1 VRWRQGGQRKTAGV
15 TAPPSTLRLLLPSP
29 LNPPANGAYARPAA
43 NQLESRMKGNVAQGA
58 GYLVR
63 GAKLL
68 KHPSLRLFVLIPLL
82 VNIVIFG
89 GLIWYGLSYLTE
101 MMEDWLSVIPDWL
114 DFIKWIIWPL
124 VGLTVSLVTGY
135 LFTAVA
141 LIIAS
146 PFNALLA
153 EKAEELVTGKPVDS
167 LEGLAAALA
176 AMPRG
181 ILRELSKLLYYIPM
195 AVFVLVLTFIPGL
208 NAMAPVLWFLLGA
221 WMMSIQFVD
230 YPMDNHQLSFAD
242 VKEAVHS
249 RRLSSMGFGGVVALC
264 TGIPVVNFFVV
275 PAAVVGA
282 TLLWCEEL
290 DQ

>member
-1 VRWRQGGQRKTAGV
+1 MQGNI
-15 TAPPSTLRLLLPSP
+15 SH
-29 LNPPANGAYARPAA
+29 
-43 NQLESRMKGNVAQGA
+43 GA
-58 GYLVR
+58 GYLRR
-63 GAKLL
+63 GASML
-68 KHPSLRLFVLIPLL
+68 KHPALRLFVLVPLL

-89 GLIWYGLSYLTE
+89 SLIWYGLSYLDAL
-101 MMEDWLSVIPDWL
+101 MDDWLGKIPEWL
-114 DFIKWIIWPL
+114 NFIKWILWP
-124 VGLTVSLVTGY
+124 VIGLTVSLVTGY

-141 LIIAS
+141 LVVAS

-153 EKAEELVTGKPVDS
+153 EKAEELITGKKVNS
-167 LEGLAAALA
+167 LEGLGAALM

-181 ILRELSKLLYYIPM
+181 ILRELSKLLYYVPM
-195 AVFVLVLTFIPGL
+195 AAFVLILSFIPVL
-208 NAMAPVLWFLLGA
+208 NVAAPVLWFLLGA

-242 VKEAVHS
+242 VKEAVRS

-264 TGIPVVNFFVV
+264 TGIPIVNFFVV

-290 DQ
+290 DVGGS

>member
-1 VRWRQGGQRKTAGV
+1 
-15 TAPPSTLRLLLPSP
+15 
-29 LNPPANGAYARPAA
+29 
-43 NQLESRMKGNVAQGA
+43 MKGNIAHGA
-58 GYLVR
+58 GYLAR
-63 GAKLL
+63 GATLL
-68 KHPSLRLFVLIPLL
+68 KHPSLRLFVFIPLL

-89 GLIWYGLSYLTE
+89 GLIWYGLSYLDA
-101 MMEDWLSVIPDWL
+101 MMDGWLGKIPDWL
-114 DFIKWIIWPL
+114 NFIKWIIWPL

-141 LIIAS
+141 LLIAS

-167 LEGLAAALA
+167 LEGLGAALM

-181 ILRELSKLLYYIPM
+181 ILRELSKLLSYLPM
-195 AVFVLVLTFIPGL
+195 AAFVLILSFIPGL
-208 NAMAPVLWFLLGA
+208 NVVAPVLWFLLGA

-242 VKEAVHS
+242 VKEAVRA

-264 TGIPVVNFFVV
+264 AGIPVVNFFVV

-290 DQ
+290 SQ